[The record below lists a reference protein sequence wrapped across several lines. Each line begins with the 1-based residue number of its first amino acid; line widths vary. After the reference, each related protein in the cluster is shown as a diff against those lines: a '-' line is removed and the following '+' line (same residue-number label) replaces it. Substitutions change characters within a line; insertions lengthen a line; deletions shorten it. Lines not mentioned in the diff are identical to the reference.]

1 MAERG
6 CRRGKL
12 TEARHRVLFTIT
24 QVQNRAFNDG
34 LAMDGGAMSGKP
46 SVFRS
51 VLGVLTAAVALATL
65 SGVAAVADET
75 SFGGKTVTVIVGYG
89 AGGRIDNYSR
99 LLASSM
105 ARRLPG
111 SPTLVVRNMLG
122 ADGVVALNYFYNQVK
137 PDGLTAAV
145 VGASQV
151 DPFQIVKAKATYDV
165 GAMEFVGGNG
175 HGGTALVIRNEAL
188 PRLRD
193 RSGTP
198 AVMGALSAVR
208 TGMQATLWGAEY
220 LGWNA
225 KWVVGYPT
233 TKSLVLGIE
242 RGEID
247 MTSFSD
253 VVDVQRLKGTGNFTV
268 LGQTGFLRDGKLQP
282 RPEYGA
288 PLLSDLVADKITE
301 PAAIRAFTY
310 WRSISQVGE
319 FMALPPGTPRPMVE
333 AYRQAF
339 RDTIA
344 DPEFATR
351 LVKAGDEFLPQS
363 DADVGA
369 LLATLSATP
378 PDALA
383 YLIDIA
389 RRQGL
394 SLGD

>member
-1 MAERG
+1 MNR
-6 CRRGKL
+6 CLNRTRRGWL
-12 TEARHRVLFTIT
+12 
-24 QVQNRAFNDG
+24 
-34 LAMDGGAMSGKP
+34 
-46 SVFRS
+46 
-51 VLGVLTAAVALATL
+51 AAV
-65 SGVAAVADET
+65 GVALFALSSWGAGAANADEI
-75 SFGGKTVTVIVGYG
+75 SFHGKTINVIVGYG
-89 AGGRIDNYSR
+89 AGGRIDTYSR
-99 LLASSM
+99 LLASSL
-105 ARRLPG
+105 AQRLPG
-111 SPTLVVRNMLG
+111 TPTIIVRNMLG
-122 ADGVVALNYFYNQVK
+122 ADGVVALSYFYTQVK

-165 GAMEFVGGNG
+165 GAMEMVGGNG
-175 HGGTALVIRNEAL
+175 HGGTALVIRDEAI
-188 PRLRD
+188 PRLND
-193 RSGTP
+193 RSGPP

-233 TKSLVLGIE
+233 TKALVLGVE

-247 MTSFSD
+247 MSSFSD
-253 VVDVQRLKGTGNFTV
+253 KTDVQRLKATGQYTV

-288 PLLSDLVADKITE
+288 PLLSDLVADKIAE
-301 PAAIRAFTY
+301 PVAARAFAY

-319 FMALPPGTPRPMVE
+319 FMALPPGTPRVVVE
-333 AYRQAF
+333 AYRTAF
-339 RDTIA
+339 RDTVA
-344 DPEFATR
+344 DPEFAKR
-351 LVKAGDEFLPQS
+351 LVGAGDEYLPQS
-363 DADVGA
+363 ADDVGA

-378 PDALA
+378 PDALT

-389 RRQGL
+389 KRQGL

>member
-1 MAERG
+1 MR
-6 CRRGKL
+6 
-12 TEARHRVLFTIT
+12 RVLT
-24 QVQNRAFNDG
+24 QAVTAFA
-34 LAMDGGAMSGKP
+34 LLLIRVPA
-46 SVFRS
+46 
-51 VLGVLTAAVALATL
+51 TAADEL
-65 SGVAAVADET
+65 SFA
-75 SFGGKTVTVIVGYG
+75 GKTVNVVVGYG
-89 AGGRIDNYSR
+89 AGGRIDNYTR
-99 LLASSM
+99 LLTAALSH
-105 ARRLPG
+105 RLPG
-111 SPTLVVRNMLG
+111 NPTLVVRNMLG
-122 ADGVVALNYFYNQVK
+122 ADGVVALNYFYTQVK

-151 DPFQIVKAKATYDV
+151 DPFQIVKAKASYDV

-193 RSGTP
+193 RSGPP

-208 TGMQATLWGAEY
+208 TGMQATLWGSEY

-253 VVDVQRLKGTGNFTV
+253 VVDVQRLKGTSNFTV

-282 RPEYGA
+282 RAEYAA
-288 PLLSDLVADKITE
+288 PILSDLVADKITD
-301 PAAIRAFTY
+301 PTAMRAFAY

-319 FMALPPGTPRPMVE
+319 FMALPPGTPRPIVD

-344 DPEFATR
+344 DPEFADR

-369 LLATLSATP
+369 LLATLSSTP

-394 SLGD
+394 NLGE